1 MRIHRHALLCVL
13 PNAVLAK
20 LPVHRWSSVAA
31 CVLSLGMAGC
41 GGGSASNPNEAA
53 TAVSRVPVKSTE
65 VVSTAVT
72 PEIQP
77 GQPSIPDPQVVAA
90 PSTFGVM
97 SPAAPVSVN
106 TPAPAVVMQP
116 VVVAAV
122 GSEILATPAP
132 VFAPVLAGVDPL
144 STPRPRIAINAPVA
158 TTAFDAQRL
167 ANQGSFGPT
176 EALVSEIKAQGASAW
191 VATQMSMAQR
201 SRYTSGMDSS
211 VHQTGQDSN
220 EFCAGKSGDCWR
232 DYFSAEPLLWDF
244 YRNAMTQPDQL
255 RQRVALALQQI
266 LVVNN
271 QEVTGTYGLR
281 GYQNTLLDSAFSN
294 YRTVL
299 KKASL
304 SPVMGYFLN
313 NVNNN
318 RTAPNENYARELLQL
333 FSIGTCELNQDGS
346 LKGGRCMP
354 TYTNETVRSYAFALT
369 GWTFPAGGKQ
379 RYDCLPLGVN
389 CLYYAGDMV
398 SFAPLHDT
406 ESRKLLSNVVLPSGH
421 TAPDALEKVL
431 DSLMAHPNTAPF
443 VAKQLIQHLVSSNPS
458 PAYVQRVATAFQTGK
473 YGDFGST
480 GRGDLAATVAAVLLD
495 TEARSSSVSRFAG
508 KLREPVLMFTGVLR
522 ALNGYTDGDALSW
535 WWGQRLRQHLFR
547 APSVFNFYP
556 PDHPVAGTNLTGPA
570 FAIHEASTALERLNF
585 VTYIVD
591 WGGANPNGSIP
602 NAMGTKINVD
612 AFLVDAAD
620 APKLVD
626 RLSAL
631 ALGQSLST
639 QARDAVIK
647 NVSWWTPEREAVN
660 WKKFRVHTAAYL
672 IFSSPQYQV
681 QH

>member
-1 MRIHRHALLCVL
+1 MQIHRHALLCVL
-13 PNAVLAK
+13 TGPS
-20 LPVHRWSSVAA
+20 VHRWLAVAA
-31 CVLSLGMAGC
+31 CGLSLGVAGC
-41 GGGSASNPNEAA
+41 GGGSGVNEAT
-53 TAVSRVPVKSTE
+53 TAASRTPVKSTE
-65 VVSTAVT
+65 VGSTAVT

-77 GQPSIPDPQVVAA
+77 GQSSIPDPKVLPVPVVVA
-90 PSTFGVM
+90 V
-97 SPAAPVSVN
+97 VN
-106 TPAPAVVMQP
+106 PTPTPAPAP
-116 VVVAAV
+116 APA
-122 GSEILATPAP
+122 PAP
-132 VFAPVLAGVDPL
+132 VVDPAVMVMITEPMAIPVPVLAPMPAGVDPL
-144 STPRPRIAINAPVA
+144 SMSRPQIPINTPTP

-176 EALVSEIKAQGASAW
+176 EALVSEIKAQGVRAW
-191 VATQMSMAQR
+191 VAAQINMPQR
-201 SRYTSGMDSS
+201 SRYTSGMDGAM
-211 VHQTGQDSN
+211 HLPGQN
-220 EFCAGKSGDCWR
+220 GNQFCEGKNVDCWR

-271 QEVTGTYGLR
+271 KDVLGTYGFR
-281 GYQNTLLDSAFSN
+281 GYQNTLLELSLTN
-294 YRTVL
+294 YRSVL
-299 KKASL
+299 KKVSL
-304 SPVMGYFLN
+304 SPVMGHFLN

-318 RTAPNENYARELLQL
+318 RIAPNENYARELLQL
-333 FSIGTCELNQDGS
+333 FSIGTCELNQDGT
-346 LKGGRCMP
+346 LKGGRCVP

-369 GWTFPAGGKQ
+369 GWTYPAGGS
-379 RYDCLPLGVN
+379 RGPECALPGMN
-389 CLYYAGDMV
+389 CVYYLGDMT
-398 SFAPLHDT
+398 PLASQHDA
-406 ESRKLLSNVVLPSGH
+406 ESRKLLSNVVLPTGLA
-421 TAPDALEKVL
+421 APEALEKVL

-458 PAYVQRVATAFQTGK
+458 PAYVQRVATAFQNGK

-495 TEARSSSVSRFAG
+495 TEARSSSISRSAG

-556 PDHPVAGTNLTGPA
+556 PDHPVAGTNLLGPT

-591 WGGANPNGSIP
+591 WGGSNPNSSIP
-602 NAMGTKINVD
+602 NATGTKINVD
-612 AFLVDAAD
+612 AFLGDAAD
-620 APKLVD
+620 ASKLVD
-626 RLSAL
+626 RLSLL
-631 ALGQSLST
+631 ALGQGLST